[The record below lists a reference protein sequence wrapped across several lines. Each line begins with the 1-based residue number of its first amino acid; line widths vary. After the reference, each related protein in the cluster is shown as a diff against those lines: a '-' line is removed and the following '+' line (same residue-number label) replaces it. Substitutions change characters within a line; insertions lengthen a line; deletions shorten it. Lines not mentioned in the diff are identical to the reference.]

1 MGRGKLD
8 EPERRR
14 ENDGVRLF
22 VAIPLPKVIRAGLE
36 DYVEEWSSAWPEGR
50 WSKPADWHVTLRFLG
65 EVRDD
70 SVPEVKTWLRER
82 LAGAEGGVFRLGR
95 TGFFEQPGRYV
106 LWAGLNNAEWMDG
119 LAARFSGVI
128 AGCHP
133 EAREFKAHITL
144 TRTEVDRR
152 NEVRFLEFMDSFK
165 GTYLPPEADMAEE
178 VVLYRSELSAKGAKY
193 SVMERVKLS

>member
-1 MGRGKLD
+1 MLDAAGLRG
-8 EPERRR
+8 

-22 VAIPLPKVIRAGLE
+22 VAIPLPKSIRSGLE
-36 DYVEEWSSAWPEGR
+36 DYLEEWRSGWPEGR

-70 SVPEVKTWLRER
+70 SVPEVKTWLCER

-95 TGFFEQPGRYV
+95 TGFFEQRGRYV
-106 LWAGLNNAEWMDG
+106 LWAGLNNAEWMIE
-119 LAARFSGVI
+119 LASRLGGAI
-128 AGCHP
+128 AGCHA

-144 TRTEVDRR
+144 ARTEVDRR

-165 GTYLPPEADMAEE
+165 GTYLPPKSDMAEE

-193 SVMERVKLS
+193 SVVERVKLS